1 MMAVDDEELELLR
14 RKKLEELKLQR
25 EREEAAEELQARME
39 AQKQLV
45 LRQVLEPEARERL
58 GRLRIARPDVVSA
71 VENQIV
77 MLAQSGRISGKI
89 DDATLVQLLS
99 KLLPKK
105 REIRIERR

>member
-1 MMAVDDEELELLR
+1 MAVDDEELELLR